1 MNPEV
6 LLDNFE
12 IKPTSEDGTFN
23 AQKYLAQLDRPG
35 FELYPSLKSK
45 LNLAKILR

>member
-1 MNPEV
+1 MNPEI

-12 IKPTSEDGTFN
+12 VKPETQGEFC
-23 AQKYLAQLDRPG
+23 AEKYLAQLERPG